1 MGFSSSRRTGL
12 IRHGRACPGHP
23 RLGVVKKDVDARHK
37 AGHDEKRMPELQRAH
52 HAVCALY
59 AASSI
64 RPSSSLRSAI
74 FSLKNQALP
83 AASELTSAGSADSAS
98 LTSVTSPEI
107 GA

>member
-1 MGFSSSRRTGL
+1 MAGHSRPKDGVASARL
-12 IRHGRACPGHP
+12 CPGHP
-23 RLGVVKKDVDARHK
+23 RLGAQKKDVDARHK
-37 AGHDEKRMPELQRAH
+37 AGHDEKRMPDLQRAH

-98 LTSVTSPEI
+98 LISITSPEI